1 MSTKTLALWLS
12 LAAQAA
18 SGAAAAQDAAPSP
31 AAADLGS
38 VFGRSIDADT
48 ARGAAAPLQQV
59 PGTATA
65 PGKLGP
71 PEAAAS
77 PLPRDASPRD
87 LTESIGLDAVHD
99 FLTPTV
105 TRRGG
110 AF

>member
-1 MSTKTLALWLS
+1 MSTKTLALWLC
-12 LAAQAA
+12 LAALSA
-18 SGAAAAQDAAPSP
+18 SGAAAAQEAAPSP

-48 ARGAAAPLQQV
+48 ARGTAAPLQQG
-59 PGTATA
+59 PGIATA
-65 PGKLGP
+65 PGLGSP
-71 PEAAAS
+71 QAAAS
-77 PLPRDASPRD
+77 PALPREASPRD

-105 TRRGG
+105 TRRGR